1 MIDTNKWN
9 EANDELKMMTVK
21 VIKSVMSDNAV
32 TKSDSALITDYLLNK
47 VQEDN
52 D

>member
-1 MIDTNKWN
+1 MIDTKKWN

-21 VIKSVMSDNAV
+21 VVKSVMSENAI

-52 D
+52 E